1 MNVNKSIIY
10 HGQSDLEIVAYIK
23 DLFGIEARPIQ
34 NGLKYLGYRIK
45 PTYYRIVDWQWLA
58 D

>member
-1 MNVNKSIIY
+1 MNVNKFVIY
-10 HGQSDLEIVAYIK
+10 HEQSDLEIVAYIK
-23 DLFGIEARPIQ
+23 YLFGIEARPIQ

-45 PTYYRIVDWQWLA
+45 PTYYRIA